1 MRGTFVEA
9 HIADIHFGALDP
21 SVQYKLLHEQFIS
34 KIIDI
39 PLDIISINGDLFD
52 KKFMANSDVI
62 TYATK
67 FIADLVE
74 ICKMKGSTLIL
85 IEGTESHD
93 AHQLNSFYHY
103 NGLDADVRII
113 ESANFINVRGK
124 EILCLPEEY
133 GKGYEYYRSLF
144 ANREYDACY
153 LHGTIVGSIFGK
165 SVPNLNS
172 DREPIFSIENFWRC
186 KGPIICGHVHV
197 AGCYNSHIY
206 YSGSP
211 LRWRFG
217 EEQEKGFFLLCHNLD
232 TQEYYMHFNPVVSFR
247 YDTLDLDEILLSDPK
262 DIINYLDNLKANGV
276 DHIKLK
282 VRKYTDVLPILRDYY
297 STKKWMVIEDKSR
310 LEKVMEEN
318 DNNLKQYEGLS
329 FLNDPSIDEYTK
341 FVMYVNHYEGEGFI
355 TIEKLKEL
363 ITNV

>member
-34 KIIDI
+34 KITDI

-113 ESANFINVRGK
+113 EKASFINVRGK

-165 SVPNLNS
+165 TVPNLNS

-197 AGCYNSHIY
+197 AGCYNGHIY